1 MKLLANNA
9 VTTEKRA
16 LLPKLVPG
24 FFFSVFFY
32 WPPPF
37 PTLQL
42 DHSQAGLY
50 GVTHDFSSPSSP
62 DMRLTGEDCQQACW
76 EGGFSVD
83 RVEP

>member
-1 MKLLANNA
+1 MLLLQKSGRSCLNWYQD
-9 VTTEKRA
+9 
-16 LLPKLVPG
+16 
-24 FFFSVFFY
+24 FFSVFFY

-42 DHSQAGLY
+42 DHLQAGLY
-50 GVTHDFSSPSSP
+50 GVTHDSSSPSSP

>member
-1 MKLLANNA
+1 MLLLQKSGRSCLNWYQD
-9 VTTEKRA
+9 
-16 LLPKLVPG
+16 
-24 FFFSVFFY
+24 FFFPVFFY

-50 GVTHDFSSPSSP
+50 GVTHDSSSPSSP
-62 DMRLTGEDCQQACW
+62 DMRPTGEDCQQACW